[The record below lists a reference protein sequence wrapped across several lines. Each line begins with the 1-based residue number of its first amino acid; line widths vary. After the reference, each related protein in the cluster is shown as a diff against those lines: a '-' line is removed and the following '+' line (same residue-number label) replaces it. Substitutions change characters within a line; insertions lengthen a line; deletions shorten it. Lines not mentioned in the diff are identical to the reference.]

1 MFPNDHTVRKWFEK
15 QIWPDSGSAPWRFCA
30 WEAPGQQGL
39 DPASFVAVQLV
50 AVFWRDGPPLVLTW
64 RFQPASWSWSSASTG
79 DLQGVAY
86 MPRPFNGRQIFSLG
100 RAGCTHVSD
109 LLVRENCPL
118 ALMESVPVRP
128 GNFVGLHRESCSTS
142 GFHASRGAL
151 PAITANVFATRVCR
165 TSVRR
170 KGGSLGSL
178 PSVHGFLHSAGLVRG
193 RHRPDSPK
201 PKPGEMSHGW
211 PSLAGLY
218 RQDNPA
224 WRSRADHSTKES
236 YT

>member
-1 MFPNDHTVRKWFEK
+1 
-15 QIWPDSGSAPWRFCA
+15 
-30 WEAPGQQGL
+30 
-39 DPASFVAVQLV
+39 
-50 AVFWRDGPPLVLTW
+50 
-64 RFQPASWSWSSASTG
+64 
-79 DLQGVAY
+79 

-128 GNFVGLHRESCSTS
+128 GNFVDLHRESCSTS
-142 GFHASRGAL
+142 GFHASRVAL

-224 WRSRADHSTKES
+224 WRSRPFHQGIIYISSKAGLHPTFILARRDQFVVQPRRVRSVAGSIHL
-236 YT
+236 